1 MIVDPP
7 LFAGGWKPIVARAF
21 PGVAMTAVG
30 GPGGVAVEVNV
41 ASTVQFAVI
50 GAVVNVV
57 PDNVPPQ
64 ELSTLARNPESGV
77 TTNVRTVLAG
87 TLCVPIGEI
96 VPLLPAFDMTVS
108 ICVVTAKVRD
118 TGVAAA

>member
-1 MIVDPP
+1 
-7 LFAGGWKPIVARAF
+7 
-21 PGVAMTAVG
+21 MTAVG

-41 ASTVQFAVI
+41 ASMVQFAVI

-57 PDNVPPQ
+57 PENIPPQ
-64 ELSTLARNPESGV
+64 ELSTLAMNPESGV
-77 TTNVRTVLAG
+77 TANVSTVLAG

-96 VPLLPAFDMTVS
+96 VPLDPAIDMTVS
-108 ICVVTAKVRD
+108 NCVVTAKVRD

>member
-1 MIVDPP
+1 M
-7 LFAGGWKPIVARAF
+7 AF

-50 GAVVNVV
+50 GAVVKVV
-57 PDNVPPQ
+57 PDNAPPQ
-64 ELSTLARNPESGV
+64 ELSTLAKYPESGV
-77 TTNVRTVLAG
+77 TANVSTVLAG
-87 TLCVPIGEI
+87 TLCAPIGEI
-96 VPLLPAFDMTVS
+96 APLLPALDITVS
-108 ICVVTAKVRD
+108 NCVVTAKVRD